1 MRNAQVFFARHR
13 AGFFLRYIRGMK
25 YHNALLGCLLWG
37 LLQSLPA
44 LAVLVPQPI
53 GMYVEEVDGV
63 SMEDDLIVDSA
74 ALLSH
79 ERRVQAVL
87 ELQSR
92 LGAYDQSLG
101 RKWIDLAHDA
111 VKLNQPESAARLFQ
125 QGLHNLRLNAG
136 LTTDKQ
142 VVALSEWIAVLKRVG
157 DTDSLREQLQYR
169 YRITGFG
176 AVGWSEATLGYALEY
191 FDNELARFATS
202 DWLANGNKV
211 VRFERH
217 LNDVIE
223 RSCEGESASAAW
235 CGPLVKRRLQLLYL
249 IAFAVEPFV
258 EDPQTRNNL
267 PPKFL
272 GDRSLYDEQLVA
284 LERNAYQSGVRML
297 EKAIALAEEQIDLE
311 LALADWRW
319 YFGRRGAAKDVYRK
333 LYQSHPELFVVAQAL
348 PQGLTAPVTSRADPE
363 AQPSS
368 YRFTINKLGKA
379 RDLSLQEGS
388 GEGTDPNR
396 VRKALR
402 DIRFRPSL
410 DSQGEVVE
418 SEVVGGFRYLR

>member
-1 MRNAQVFFARHR
+1 MPATVR
-13 AGFFLRYIRGMK
+13 AFFLRYIHAMK
-25 YHNALLGCLLWG
+25 YQNVLQACLLWG
-37 LLQSLPA
+37 LLQSSPA
-44 LAVLVPQPI
+44 FSVLVPQPI
-53 GMYVEEVDGV
+53 GMYVEEVDGL
-63 SMEDDLIVDSA
+63 SIEDDLIVDSA
-74 ALLSH
+74 DLLSH
-79 ERRVQAVL
+79 EQRVREVL

-101 RKWIDLAHDA
+101 QKWIGLAHDA

-142 VVALSEWIAVLKRVG
+142 VIALSEWIAVLKRLG
-157 DTDSLREQLQYR
+157 DTESLGEQLQYR

-176 AVGWSEATLGYALEY
+176 VADWTEESLGYALEY
-191 FDNELARFATS
+191 FDHELAGFATS
-202 DWLANGNKV
+202 DWLANENKV
-211 VRFERH
+211 IRFERH

-223 RSCEGESASAAW
+223 RSCEGESASALW
-235 CGPLVKRRLQLLYL
+235 CAPLVKRRLHLLYL

-258 EDPQTRNNL
+258 EDRQTRNSL

-272 GDRSLYDEQLVA
+272 ADRSLYDEQLVV

-297 EKAIALAEEQIDLE
+297 EKAIALEADSVDLE

-319 YFGRRGAAKDVYRK
+319 FFGRRGAAKDVYRK
-333 LYQSHPELFVVAQAL
+333 LHDSHPELFSVAQAL
-348 PQGLTAPVTSRADPE
+348 PQDLTGAVTSRAEPDTY
-363 AQPSS
+363 PST
-368 YRFTINKLGKA
+368 YRFTVNKQGKA
-379 RDLSLQEGS
+379 RDLSLQSERGEGS
-388 GEGTDPNR
+388 DPNR

-410 DSQGEVVE
+410 DSEGEVIE
-418 SEVVGGFRYLR
+418 SEVVGSYRYLR

>member
-1 MRNAQVFFARHR
+1 
-13 AGFFLRYIRGMK
+13 MK
-25 YHNALLGCLLWG
+25 YPSALLGCVLCG
-37 LLQSLPA
+37 LLHSLPA
-44 LAVLVPQPI
+44 SAVIVPQPM
-53 GMYVEEVDGV
+53 GMYIEEVDGLRV
-63 SMEDDLIVDSA
+63 DDDLAVDSA
-74 ALLSH
+74 SLLSH
-79 ERRVQAVL
+79 ERRVQEVL

-101 RKWIDLAHDA
+101 QKWIDLAHDA

-125 QGLHNLRLNAG
+125 QGLHNLRLNDG

-142 VVALSEWIAVLKRVG
+142 VSTLSDWISVLKRLG
-157 DTDSLREQLQYR
+157 DTDSLGEQLQYR

-176 AVGWSEATLGYALEY
+176 ATDWDDESLEYALEY
-191 FDNELARFATS
+191 FDNELTRFATT
-202 DWLANGNKV
+202 DWLANENKV

-217 LNDVIE
+217 LDAVIE
-223 RSCEGESASAAW
+223 RSCEGESATAAW
-235 CGPLVKRRLQLLYL
+235 CAPLVKRRLQLLYL

-258 EDPQTRNNL
+258 EDRQTRNSL

-272 GDRSLYDEQLVA
+272 GDRSLYDEQLVS

-297 EKAIALAEEQIDLE
+297 EKAIALADGQVDLE

-319 YFGRRGAAKDVYRK
+319 YFGRRGAAKDVYRA
-333 LYQSHPELFVVAQAL
+333 LHDSHPEMFAAAQAL
-348 PQGLTAPVTSRADPE
+348 PQGLIGPVTSRADPE
-363 AQPSS
+363 ALSS
-368 YRFTINKLGKA
+368 NYRFTVNKLGKA
-379 RDLSLQEGS
+379 RDLLLQAGD

-410 DSQGEVVE
+410 DSEGEVVE
-418 SEVVGGFRYLR
+418 SEVVASYRYLR

>member
-1 MRNAQVFFARHR
+1 
-13 AGFFLRYIRGMK
+13 MK
-25 YHNALLGCLLWG
+25 YQSALLGCLLWG

-44 LAVLVPQPI
+44 LAVLVPEPM
-53 GMYVEEVDGV
+53 GMYVEEVDGL
-63 SMEDDLIVDSA
+63 SIEDDLIVDSV

-79 ERRVQAVL
+79 ERRVQEVL

-101 RKWIDLAHDA
+101 QKWIDLAHDA
-111 VKLNQPESAARLFQ
+111 VKLNLPESAARLFQ
-125 QGLHNLRLNAG
+125 QGLHNVRLNAG

-142 VVALSEWIAVLKRVG
+142 VIALSDWIAVLKRLG
-157 DTDSLREQLQYR
+157 DTDSLGEQLQYR

-176 AVGWSEATLGYALEY
+176 TGDWSEESLGYALEY
-191 FDNELARFATS
+191 FDNELAQFATS
-202 DWLANGNKV
+202 DWLANENKV

-217 LNDVIE
+217 LDDVIE
-223 RSCEGESASAAW
+223 RSCEGDSATAAW

-258 EDPQTRNNL
+258 EDRQTRNSL

-272 GDRSLYDEQLVA
+272 ADRSLYDEQLVA

-297 EKAIALAEEQIDLE
+297 EKAIALAEDQIDLE

-319 YFGRRGAAKDVYRK
+319 YFGRRGAAKGVYRK
-333 LYQSHPELFVVAQAL
+333 LYESHPEFFAVAQAL
-348 PQGLTAPVTSRADPE
+348 PHGLTATVTSRADPE
-363 AQPSS
+363 ALPSN
-368 YRFTINKLGKA
+368 YRFTVNKLGKP

-396 VRKALR
+396 IRKALR

-410 DSQGEVVE
+410 DSDGEVVE
-418 SEVVGGFRYLR
+418 SEVVGSYRYLR

>member
-1 MRNAQVFFARHR
+1 
-13 AGFFLRYIRGMK
+13 MK
-25 YHNALLGCLLWG
+25 YENALLGCLFWG
-37 LLQSLPA
+37 MLQSLPA
-44 LAVLVPQPI
+44 FAVLVPQPI
-53 GMYVEEVDGV
+53 GMYVEEVDGL
-63 SMEDDLIVDSA
+63 SIEDDLIVDSA

-79 ERRVQAVL
+79 ERRVQEVL

-92 LGAYDQSLG
+92 LGAYNQSLG
-101 RKWIDLAHDA
+101 QKWIDLAHDA

-142 VVALSEWIAVLKRVG
+142 IVALSEWIAVLTRLG
-157 DTDSLREQLQYR
+157 DTESLGEQLQYR

-176 AVGWSEATLGYALEY
+176 AGDWSEESLGYALEY
-191 FDNELARFATS
+191 FDNQLARFATS
-202 DWLANGNKV
+202 DWLANENKV

-217 LNDVIE
+217 LDDVIE
-223 RSCEGESASAAW
+223 RSCEGESATAAW

-258 EDPQTRNNL
+258 EDRQTRNSL

-297 EKAIALAEEQIDLE
+297 EKAIALAEDQIDLE

-333 LYQSHPELFVVAQAL
+333 LHESHPELFAVAQAL
-348 PQGLTAPVTSRADPE
+348 PQGLTDPVTSRADPE
-363 AQPSS
+363 ALPSR
-368 YRFTINKLGKA
+368 YRFTVNKLGKA
-379 RDLSLQEGS
+379 RDLSLQEGG

-410 DSQGEVVE
+410 DSNGEVVE
-418 SEVVGGFRYLR
+418 SEVVGSYRYLR

>member
-1 MRNAQVFFARHR
+1 
-13 AGFFLRYIRGMK
+13 MK
-25 YHNALLGCLLWG
+25 YQNAILGCLLWG

-53 GMYVEEVDGV
+53 GMYVEEVDGL
-63 SMEDDLIVDSA
+63 SIEDDLIVDSA
-74 ALLSH
+74 ALLAH
-79 ERRVQAVL
+79 ERRVQEVL

-101 RKWIDLAHDA
+101 QKWIDLAHDA

-142 VVALSEWIAVLKRVG
+142 VIALSEWIAVLKRLG
-157 DTDSLREQLQYR
+157 DTESLGEQLQYR

-176 AVGWSEATLGYALEY
+176 AGDWSEESLGYALEH
-191 FDNELARFATS
+191 FDNELARFATN
-202 DWLANGNKV
+202 DWLANENKV

-217 LNDVIE
+217 LDGVIE

-258 EDPQTRNNL
+258 EDRQTRNNL
-267 PPKFL
+267 PPKIL

-297 EKAIALAEEQIDLE
+297 EKAIALAEDQVDLE

-333 LYQSHPELFVVAQAL
+333 LYESHPELFAVAQAL
-348 PQGLTAPVTSRADPE
+348 PQGLTDPVTSRADPE
-363 AQPSS
+363 ALPSS
-368 YRFTINKLGKA
+368 YRFTVNKLGKV
-379 RDLSLQEGS
+379 RDLSLQEGH

-410 DSQGEVVE
+410 DSEGEVVE
-418 SEVVGGFRYLR
+418 SELVGSYRYLR